1 MTSNSHGIFF
11 STNTVSWKSD
21 VSNKASPGKWLVS
34 LAKAFGIRMR
44 SRNLPSRVHSELC
57 LCWQNTQ
64 LAARKHPC
72 ADTSSTNQKYRTRR
86 GRAFQIKMS
95 VWEHRLSHPQT
106 SSVCG
111 SSGSSDGQE
120 VTKLQLPQWRPSR
133 SCHTYH
139 PSIEARLPCDLHQ
152 GFCSSVCSV
161 IARPR
166 REMGDASCLTEKMWS
181 ASVVFVSLHFWSR
194 SSGSMFFFFPPEK
207 NPEEAPGGHHRPDER
222 VCKNTFMLLPHCR
235 STALSPL
242 LWLSRFYQSYFG
254 WNWKLFWGLC
264 VKFKA
269 SSGSQLSWIWPYIT
283 KHFILLLLCK

>member
-95 VWEHRLSHPQT
+95 VREHRLSHPQT

-166 REMGDASCLTEKMWS
+166 RQMGDASCLTEKMWS

-194 SSGSMFFFFPPEK
+194 SSGSMFFFLPPWKE
-207 NPEEAPGGHHRPDER
+207 PGRGPRRAPSTWRACLQEHFHA
-222 VCKNTFMLLPHCR
+222 L
-235 STALSPL
+235 TALPL
-242 LWLSRFYQSYFG
+242 YRPVPFALALTFLSE
-254 WNWKLFWGLC
+254 LFWMELKVILRPLC
-264 VKFKA
+264 EVQSQFRESVKLNLTIHHKTF
-269 SSGSQLSWIWPYIT
+269 YFT
-283 KHFILLLLCK
+283 FVM